1 MSRSGS
7 VLSCLYDVRP
17 RREVTR
23 ARLLRFWRAIRRGSD
38 TAARAGRTVTGEEQ
52 LAAGF
57 ETHRPYLHAIA
68 FRTLG
73 SHADADDAVQEA
85 WLRLARTGG
94 EGIEDLRGW
103 LTTVTGRICLDALRR
118 RGVRG
123 EQPLELS
130 VGILPREPAGGSGI
144 DPEEEA
150 LLADSVGVALYVVM
164 DALTPAERVS
174 FVLHDVFEVP
184 FDAIAAILG
193 RSAAATKMLA
203 SRARGRIRLSRPTMA
218 SDAAAREVVDAF
230 LAAVGRGDLARLL
243 AVLAPEVELWT
254 QGPRGTFVVRGAGE
268 VAARATTGARP
279 DALGRPVLVDGLP
292 GVLVIVRGRP
302 VRVMAFTVTG

>member
-1 MSRSGS
+1 MT
-7 VLSCLYDVRP
+7 
-17 RREVTR
+17 E
-23 ARLLRFWRAIRRGSD
+23 
-38 TAARAGRTVTGEEQ
+38 EEQ
-52 LAAGF
+52 LAAEF

-68 FRTLG
+68 FRVLG

-94 EGIEDLRGW
+94 GGIEDLRGW

-130 VGILPREPAGGSGI
+130 VGMLPREAAGDSRI

-150 LLADSVGVALYVVM
+150 LLADSVGLALYVVM

-174 FVLHDVFEVP
+174 FVLHDVFEIP

-203 SRARGRIRLSRPTMA
+203 SRARGRIRLGRPATA
-218 SDAAAREVVDAF
+218 ADAADREVIDAF
-230 LAAVGRGDLARLL
+230 LAAAGRGDLAGLL
-243 AVLAPEVELWT
+243 AVLAPDVEFRAR
-254 QGPRGTFVVRGAGE
+254 GPRGTIVVRGADK
-268 VAARATTGARP
+268 VAGRAAIGAQLGGGLAHP
-279 DALGRPVLVDGLP
+279 ALIDGVP
-292 GVLVIVRGRP
+292 GVLVTVGGRP
-302 VRVMAFTVTG
+302 VTVMAFTVSGGTITAMRLLADPGRLAQIVPSWVA